1 MVGRVHQVGDHK
13 VKSIFS
19 QSKTITNR
27 SFRFY
32 VFLIGMTLTI
42 FNLCFQN
49 LNAESIQERFSP
61 PNGFQ
66 RNRFPNESF
75 ATYLQNFPL
84 KPIGSSVLLYDGR
97 TKTNQVHVAVLDF
110 PLLLDDLIQCAD
122 AVMKL
127 RAEYFYSQKKYNQIQ
142 FKISNG
148 MEVPFSRF
156 VKGERVQVVGNKSQ
170 WKKGKYKQG
179 TGRDVF
185 EEYLRFIYSYAGT
198 ISLKSELKKK
208 TIQNL
213 TPGDVWI
220 EAGSPGHVVIVVDQV
235 TGKGGQTVFLLAQS
249 YMPSQEMHI
258 LKSQSKYSPWFELP
272 ENQSFQTPEWEF
284 PSKEFYGFV
293 K

>member
-1 MVGRVHQVGDHK
+1 MARRIHQTGDYK
-13 VKSIFS
+13 MKSAKP
-19 QSKTITNR
+19 QRKTLSN
-27 SFRFY
+27 SLSRFY
-32 VFLIGMTLTI
+32 VFSMGFLLTGLPI
-42 FNLCFQN
+42 FLPNLY
-49 LNAESIQERFSP
+49 ADSIMERFPP

-66 RNRFPNESF
+66 RVSFPNESF

-84 KPIGSSVLLYDGR
+84 KSQGSSVLLYDGR
-97 TKTNQVHVAVLDF
+97 IKSNQVHAAVLDF
-110 PLLLDDLIQCAD
+110 PLLREDLIQCAD

-127 RAEYFYSQKKYNQIQ
+127 RAEYFYSRKQYDQIR

-148 MEVPFSRF
+148 MEVGFSRF
-156 VKGERVQVVGNKSQ
+156 AKGERVQVIENKSQ

-185 EEYLRFIYSYAGT
+185 EEYLRFIYIYAGT

-208 TIQNL
+208 PIQNL

-220 EAGSPGHVVIVVDQV
+220 EAGSPGHVVMVVDQV
-235 TGKGGQTVFLLAQS
+235 TGKGGQTLFLLAQS

-258 LKSQSKYSPWFELP
+258 LKSTSQYSPWFEVP
-272 ENQSFQTPEWEF
+272 KNQSFPTPEWEF
-284 PSKEFYGFV
+284 PTKEIYGFV